1 MWGVYSPGLVT
12 TRPSSQ
18 AMPAEGRLW
27 QIHLEPSMSDLW
39 DFGLWDIWPE
49 WWENMTW
56 PTKKTMRKTMTMA
69 NTFREHSQRG
79 IFEDILNTPHTPH
92 ATFLYKRET
101 TLLHQFSSSSHS
113 NNTIT
118 SSSGL
123 PSPLFPLFLT
133 FQPYTK
139 MQHIFQP
146 NPRKDNVIVKILLWI
161 L

>member
-1 MWGVYSPGLVT
+1 
-12 TRPSSQ
+12 
-18 AMPAEGRLW
+18 
-27 QIHLEPSMSDLW
+27 
-39 DFGLWDIWPE
+39 
-49 WWENMTW
+49 
-56 PTKKTMRKTMTMA
+56 MRKTMTMA

-146 NPRKDNVIVKILLWI
+146 NPRKDNVIVRILL
-161 L
+161 